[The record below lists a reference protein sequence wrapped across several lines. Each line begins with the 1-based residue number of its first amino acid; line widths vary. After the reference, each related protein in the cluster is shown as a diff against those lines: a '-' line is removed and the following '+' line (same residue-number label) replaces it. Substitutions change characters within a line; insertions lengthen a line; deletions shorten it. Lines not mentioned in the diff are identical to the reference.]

1 METVIEMIKRN
12 GFTAHICYDSNPMNP
27 RKDWDNI
34 GKIVSRKLTSDEEF
48 EFSGDKE
55 RDIKRLK
62 QEFGAT
68 VILPIYMYSHGC
80 KRVNPAT
87 RSKVKQLFIDEIKTY
102 DQYIR
107 GEVYGYVLFDKTGN
121 EIDSC

>member
-27 RKDWDNI
+27 RKDWDNL

-62 QEFGAT
+62 T
-68 VILPIYMYSHGC
+68 
-80 KRVNPAT
+80 RV
-87 RSKVKQLFIDEIKTY
+87 RS
-102 DQYIR
+102 
-107 GEVYGYVLFDKTGN
+107 YGYSPYLYVFARRRYD
-121 EIDSC
+121 